1 MQCFVVARCRPLVLC
16 LLRETDYEV
25 VEEEDTTLPSF
36 SSSVTTITLVEDF
49 ELLVVEPPKL
59 WRVRESLL

>member
-1 MQCFVVARCRPLVLC
+1 MQCFVVTRCRPLVLC